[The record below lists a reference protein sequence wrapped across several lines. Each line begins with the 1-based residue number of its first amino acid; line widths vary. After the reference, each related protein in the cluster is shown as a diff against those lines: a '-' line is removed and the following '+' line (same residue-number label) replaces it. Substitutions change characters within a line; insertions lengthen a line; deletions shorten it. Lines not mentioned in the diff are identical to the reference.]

1 MALIDTIQQQL
12 DDRTVSQLSQQ
23 LGADPE
29 TTRQAVPAALTAILG
44 GLSQNA
50 QQPGGAQQLE
60 NVLTD
65 HAGGG
70 LMDSLGGLG
79 GLLGGGSASSQ
90 GGGILSHIFGNH
102 QPAVASQVGQSTGL
116 NSGQAGRLL
125 ILLAPFVLSYLAK
138 QRQQQ
143 QVPVNTGAGAGYAP
157 AGGGAMDGGMTGG
170 GMGGG
175 MTGGGSG
182 GGVMGSITD
191 ILNGERQ
198 RIDQTHPQHSGLFDI
213 LGNLAGGLLGGR

>member
-1 MALIDTIQQQL
+1 MALIDMIQQQL

-23 LGADPE
+23 LGADPD

-143 QVPVNTGAGAGYAP
+143 PQQVPVNAGAGAGYDP
-157 AGGGAMDGGMTGG
+157 AGGGA
-170 GMGGG
+170 MGGG
-175 MTGGGSG
+175 MTGGGQG
-182 GGVMGSITD
+182 GGMMGSITD

>member
-1 MALIDTIQQQL
+1 MALIDMIQQQL
-12 DDRTVSQLSQQ
+12 DDKTVSQLSQQ

-29 TTRQAVPAALTAILG
+29 TTRQAVPAALSAILG

-50 QQPGGAQQLE
+50 GQPGGAQQLE
-60 NVLTD
+60 NALAD

-70 LMDSLGGLG
+70 GGLLDSLGGLGGLG
-79 GLLGGGSASSQ
+79 GLLGGGSQDGSP

-143 QVPVNTGAGAGYAP
+143 PAAVNTGTGAGAGYAP
-157 AGGGAMDGGMTGG
+157 ADAGG

-175 MTGGGSG
+175 MGAGMGGGMMG
-182 GGVMGSITD
+182 GITD

-198 RIDQTHPQHSGLFDI
+198 RIQQTHPQHSGLFDI
-213 LGNLAGGLLGGR
+213 LGNLAGGILGGSR